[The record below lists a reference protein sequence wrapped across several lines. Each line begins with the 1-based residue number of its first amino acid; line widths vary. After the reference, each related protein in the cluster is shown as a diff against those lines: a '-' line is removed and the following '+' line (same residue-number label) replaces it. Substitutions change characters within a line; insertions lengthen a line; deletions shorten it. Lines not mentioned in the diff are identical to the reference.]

1 MIKKLS
7 LLIIL
12 FLIGQSLLAQ
22 QKLPVIKANSKK
34 VDIKDGKDF
43 KKGAWNI
50 VPEAKPDIYKTSN
63 KRVTFYTDKDS
74 ISFKIRP
81 NKVYNFIILLNGK
94 DSAFTQIKYEPVVY
108 TPTYLDILKKGSKYS
123 FEDKREITKFT
134 YKPLNDPDLI
144 IIRREFKLDS
154 IIGSGNE
161 VSQILNLLHWV
172 HNSFRHDGTKE
183 APEYSSISNLMNIC
197 INEHRTLDCGTL
209 ATVLNNSYLAL
220 GFKSHRVICLP
231 KDSTDFDCHSINA
244 VYSKTLNKWLWID
257 PTNDAYVMN
266 EKGELLS
273 IAEVR
278 ERLVNNKPLIL
289 NPEANWNHVNSITKE
304 YYLYNYMAKNLY
316 AFECFVS
323 GGGESQSNLLL
334 PVEYKGII
342 PRTKDYNPKCTTNPA
357 LFWAKPE

>member
-12 FLIGQSLLAQ
+12 CLIVQSLSAQ
-22 QKLPVIKANSKK
+22 QNLPVIKANSKK
-34 VDIKDGKDF
+34 VDIKDGKNF
-43 KKGAWNI
+43 KKGTWNI
-50 VPEAKPDIYKTSN
+50 VPEAKPDIYKTSS
-63 KRVTFYTDKDS
+63 KWVTFYTDKDS

-81 NKVYNFIILLNGK
+81 NKVYNFIILLNDK
-94 DSAFTQIKYEPVVY
+94 DSAFTQIKYEPVIY
-108 TPTYLDILKKGSKYS
+108 TPSYLDILKKGSRYS
-123 FEDKREITKFT
+123 FDDKRELTKFT
-134 YKPLNDPDLI
+134 YQPLNDPDLI
-144 IIRREFKLDS
+144 IIRREFNLDS

-183 APEYSSISNLMNIC
+183 APKYSSISNLMNIC
-197 INEHRTLDCGTL
+197 VKDHKTLDCGTL

-220 GFKSHRVICLP
+220 GFKSRRVVCLP
-231 KDSTDFDCHSINA
+231 KDSTDFDCHSINT
-244 VYSKTLNKWLWID
+244 VYSNTFKKWLWID

-266 EKGELLS
+266 ERGELLS

-278 ERLVNNKPLIL
+278 ERLVSNKPLIL
-289 NPEANWNHVNSITKE
+289 NPEANWNHKKSITKE
-304 YYLYNYMAKNLY
+304 DYLYNYMAKNLY

-342 PRTKDYNPKCTTNPA
+342 PRTKDYNPKCTNNST